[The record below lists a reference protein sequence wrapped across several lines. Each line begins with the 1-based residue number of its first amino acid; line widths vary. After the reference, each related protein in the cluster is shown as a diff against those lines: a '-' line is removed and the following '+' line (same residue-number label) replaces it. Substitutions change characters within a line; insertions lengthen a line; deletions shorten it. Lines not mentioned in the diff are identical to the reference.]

1 MRKRFTMNIE
11 QKTNMQEL
19 AEEDYTKVYAG
30 TGPMHL
36 CDEELL
42 NILPEL
48 PPPPDGHKVE
58 I

>member
-1 MRKRFTMNIE
+1 MNIE